1 MPGAPA
7 DCSSLARAPVFDAL
21 RGAWLQGIPESPVE
35 LAFGRTANRA
45 APYAEVVRPMTRRIP
60 FVAVGCERIKKL
72 GGWVFRHLGTSLVTH
87 ANRDRTHLSLIA
99 PEPAFIDAILFTA
112 NSMNTFW
119 HTQDD
124 TYGRSRSSCGERSG
138 LAPIAD

>member
-1 MPGAPA
+1 M
-7 DCSSLARAPVFDAL
+7 FDVL

-35 LAFGRTANRA
+35 LAFGRIANRA
-45 APYAEVVRPMTRRIP
+45 APYAEVVRPMTRRTP

-72 GGWVFRHLGTSLVTH
+72 DGGFSVICGTSLVTH
-87 ANRDRTHLSLIA
+87 RQPRSHAYILNRAAHYELQT
-99 PEPAFIDAILFTA
+99 EPAFIDAILFTA

-124 TYGRSRSSCGERSG
+124 TYCRSR
-138 LAPIAD
+138 